1 MFYSLL
7 IMIIQVY
14 VLQGGQV
21 CWFDFTPMLP
31 LWFNSG
37 TANFGLLGT
46 VELSRHNNSLIGRP
60 IPGMC

>member
-7 IMIIQVY
+7 IIQLY

-21 CWFDFTPMLP
+21 CWFDFKSNLP

-37 TANFGLLGT
+37 TATFGRLGT
-46 VELSRHNNSLIGRP
+46 VKLSRHDNSLIGRP
-60 IPGMC
+60 IPGMF